1 MQILKSKDASN
12 LFIPATYIIPL
23 EVMLTGWLDLIYP
36 KKCLGCGSLGK
47 YFCDTCL
54 KKITL
59 APDKSYLFDQ
69 ILDLDGVVSLFEYR
83 GLTRLGIHRL
93 KYRFLTDSQ
102 SEWRQLIRSAL
113 GAKLSAESGWR
124 LKRFFLKNPAVVPVP
139 LYWRRHNWRGFNQAE
154 IIARMLSFNLKL
166 TLKTDLVKRIKST
179 QPQVGLTRR
188 DRLKNLRQAFTVTGK
203 SPRSVLI
210 VDDVWTSGST
220 IGAVARVL
228 RKAGAKNIWAL
239 TLAR

>member
-1 MQILKSKDASN
+1 M
-12 LFIPATYIIPL
+12 
-23 EVMLTGWLDLIYP
+23 GWLDLIYP
-36 KKCLGCGSLGK
+36 KKCLGCGRPGK
-47 YFCDTCL
+47 YFCDICL
-54 KKITL
+54 KRITL
-59 APDKSYLFDQ
+59 TPDKSYLFDQ
-69 ILDLDGVVSLFEYR
+69 IFGLDGVVSLFEYR

-113 GAKLSAESGWR
+113 GVKLSAESGWR

-154 IIARMLSFNLKL
+154 TIARMLSFNLKL
-166 TLKTDLVKRIKST
+166 TLKTDLVKRIKPTKS
-179 QPQVGLTRR
+179 QVGLTRR
-188 DRLKNLRQAFTVTGK
+188 DRLDNLHQAFAVTAK
-203 SPRSVLI
+203 APASVLI
-210 VDDVWTSGST
+210 VDDVWTSGAT
-220 IGAVARVL
+220 IKAVAKVL

>member
-1 MQILKSKDASN
+1 M
-12 LFIPATYIIPL
+12 
-23 EVMLTGWLDLIYP
+23 GWLDLIYP

-54 KKITL
+54 KQITL
-59 APDKSYLFDQ
+59 TSNKSYLFDQ
-69 ILDLDGVVSLFEYR
+69 IFGLDGVVSLFEYR

-102 SEWRQLIRSAL
+102 SEWRQLIRTAL

-124 LKRFFLKNPAVVPVP
+124 LKRFLLKNPAVVPVP

-154 IIARMLSFNLKL
+154 TIARMLSFNLKL
-166 TLKTDLVKRIKST
+166 TLKTDLVKRIKPTKS
-179 QPQVGLTRR
+179 QVGLTRR
-188 DRLKNLRQAFTVTGK
+188 DRLDNLHQAFAVTAK
-203 SPRSVLI
+203 APASVLI
-210 VDDVWTSGST
+210 VDDVWTSGAT
-220 IGAVARVL
+220 IKAVAKVL